1 MDMCAGHVCRQLPLV
16 ASLLMPRGTSLIS
29 SPCAARTSLTVP
41 SRTCPPDAGC
51 RPVPEALPS
60 LRPSPMPP
68 GIVPTAMSTPEH
80 ADSIWPEERGAAMAG
95 GGGPSARRRD
105 RTLPLER
112 RYYSDFKD
120 PVRVGYPPKFTTGHK
135 SQSWKATR
143 QSLLVAIKASRERLP
158 GKVYSWRQ

>member
-1 MDMCAGHVCRQLPLV
+1 MCAGHVCRQLPLV

-80 ADSIWPEERGAAMAG
+80 ADGIC
-95 GGGPSARRRD
+95 
-105 RTLPLER
+105 
-112 RYYSDFKD
+112 DFKD

-158 GKVYSWRQ
+158 GKVYS